1 MQHRGRMISSE
12 ESIVMKRYEIR
23 RTKERRTSHLV
34 HKHEVI
40 QEKSNYTA
48 LQAVHK
54 FCLMETETW
63 VFQAKKL
70 LDQIFI

>member
-23 RTKERRTSHLV
+23 RTKERTSHLV